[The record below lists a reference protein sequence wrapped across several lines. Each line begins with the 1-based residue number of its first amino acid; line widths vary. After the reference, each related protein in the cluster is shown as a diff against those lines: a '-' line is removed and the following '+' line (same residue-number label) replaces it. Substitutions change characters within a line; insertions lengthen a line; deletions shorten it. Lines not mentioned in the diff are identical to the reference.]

1 MLKMLMLAAM
11 VLPMLAAAAE
21 PVAAW
26 NLDNKAELAK
36 MFKNPEAVIAVP
48 GLQGQALSFQGKYK
62 GNKAGCLVIRNF
74 KVDFTKPFTAEVI
87 FKIDKKAERTHFKEF
102 FNMCDSERGPGIRL
116 GYYYGS
122 LRFRSGDG
130 KKFVDVATGTT
141 KVAVSHEEWH
151 LMTVTYDGKVASIYL
166 DGVLSAQKELTVT
179 APKKT
184 NYLTIGSYRNGY
196 SYPLRGAID
205 DLKFYNV
212 CKDASQVAEKYI
224 EIFGE

>member
-36 MFKNPEAVIAVP
+36 MFRNPDAVISVP

-62 GNKAGCLVIRNF
+62 GNKAGCLVLRNL

-87 FKIDKKAERTHFKEF
+87 FKIDQKAERTHFKEF
-102 FNMCDSERGPGIRL
+102 FNMCDSERGPGIRM

-130 KKFVDVATGTT
+130 KKFAEVATGTT
-141 KVAVSHEEWH
+141 KVAVTHEEWH
-151 LMTVTYDGKVASIYL
+151 LLTVTYDGKVCTIYL
-166 DGVLSAQKELTVT
+166 DGVPSAQKEMTIT

-184 NYLTIGSYRNGY
+184 NFLTVGSYRNGY
-196 SYPLRGAID
+196 AYPLRGAID

-212 CKDASQVAEKYI
+212 CKDASLVAEKYI

>member
-1 MLKMLMLAAM
+1 MLKVLMLAG
-11 VLPMLAAAAE
+11 VLLPLLATAAE

-26 NLDNKAELAK
+26 NLDNRAELVK
-36 MFKNPEAVIAVP
+36 MFRNPDAVIAVP

-62 GNKAGCLVIRNF
+62 GNKAGCLVLRDF
-74 KVDFTKPFTAEVI
+74 KLDFTKPFTAEVI
-87 FKIDKKAERTHFKEF
+87 FKIDQKAVRTHFKEF

-116 GYYYGS
+116 GYYYGA

-130 KKFVDVATGTT
+130 KKLTEAVSSNT
-141 KVAVSHEEWH
+141 KVAISHEEWH
-151 LMTVTYDGKVASIYL
+151 LMTVTYDGKASCIYL
-166 DGVLSAQKELTVT
+166 DGVLAARKEMTIT

-184 NYLTIGSYRNGY
+184 RYLTVGSYRNGY
-196 SYPLRGAID
+196 SYPLCGAID